1 MKNAFRRCPSAALVI
16 ACLALFVALGGVGY
30 AAAKINGKNIIKGT
44 ITAKQVKD
52 RSLGSKDLSKRA
64 VRSLR
69 SRRGPRGVRGLAGP
83 QGPAGAAGATGAP
96 GSAVGFALV
105 RADGTVDTELS
116 ENVTTAN
123 VVANGGGVYGF
134 RGLSFRPRSIEVTMS
149 FDSASVT
156 GSNVGGGLGFI
167 GDCTTVAGVDQ
178 ACATSNDDAD
188 AGAEPRAFFVVFN

>member
-1 MKNAFRRCPSAALVI
+1 MSNAFRRRPSAALVI

-30 AAAKINGKNIIKGT
+30 AAATINGKNIIRGT

-64 VRSLR
+64 VRTLR
-69 SRRGPRGVRGLAGP
+69 ARRGPKGARGLAGP
-83 QGPAGAAGATGAP
+83 RGPQGAAGAP
-96 GSAVGFALV
+96 GSALAFALV
-105 RADGTVDTELS
+105 RANGTVDPELS
-116 ENVTTAN
+116 KNVTTAN
-123 VVANGGGVYGF
+123 VVANGTGVYGF
-134 RGLSFRPRSIEVTMS
+134 RGLSFRPRSIQVTMS
-149 FDSASVT
+149 FDSAAVT

-167 GDCTTVAGVDQ
+167 GDCSSVVGVDQ